1 MARHLPTRPVLLALL
16 ALLFPRAA
24 APAPPPQW
32 VSTWEAAPQ
41 LTEPANNPPLPL
53 AGTTVRQVLRVNGG
67 GGARLR
73 VLFSNVFGSGP
84 VTVLAA
90 HVAASAAAPGA
101 PVDSRIMAATDTA
114 LTFDGGAA
122 GVTIAAGASAW
133 SDAAAFVVEPL
144 GNLAVTAAFGAAP
157 GAGVSGHPGSRT
169 TSFQALGADV
179 SAPDMATAQ
188 AAPHWWVLAGLD
200 VADGP
205 ATRACVVIGDSITD
219 GRGSTT
225 DGNNRWPDVLAA
237 RLLATNSTAPRGA
250 RNSTVVNAGIGG
262 NAITGGGLGPTALE
276 RFARDVL
283 GQSAVDCA
291 VIFEGVN
298 DIGAGVAAS
307 AVIAGLE
314 TLRAAAAAAG
324 LRTVGATITPFFGN
338 SYFSPTHE
346 AARQAVNA
354 HIRSSDGAF
363 DAVIDFDEAVSDGG
377 APPRLKPEYDSGDGL
392 HPNAL
397 GYAVMAAAVDL
408 AIFDR

>member
-1 MARHLPTRPVLLALL
+1 MARRMLALL
-16 ALLFPRAA
+16 ALLAPRAA

-53 AGTTVRQVLRVNGG
+53 ASTTVRQVLRASGG

-73 VLFSNVFGSGP
+73 VLFSNAFGSGP

-90 HVAASAAAPGA
+90 HVAASAAAPGML
-101 PVDSRIMAATDTA
+101 VDSRIVAATDTA

-122 GVTIAAGASAW
+122 GVTIAAGASVW
-133 SDAAAFVVEPL
+133 TDATAFVVKPL
-144 GNLAVTAAFGAAP
+144 ANLAVTAAFGAAP

-169 TSFQALGADV
+169 TSYQALGEDV
-179 SAPDMATAQ
+179 SAPNMTAAQ
-188 AAPHWWVLAGLD
+188 TAPHWWVLAGLD

-225 DGNNRWPDVLAA
+225 DGNDRWPDVLAA
-237 RLLATNSTAPRGA
+237 RLLLSNSTAPRGA
-250 RNSTVVNAGIGG
+250 RNSTIVNAGIGG

-283 GQSAVDCA
+283 GQSAVDCV

-324 LRTVGATITPFFGN
+324 LRTVGATITPFYGN
-338 SYFSPTHE
+338 AYYTPSHE
-346 AARQAVNA
+346 ATRQAVNA
-354 HIRSSDGAF
+354 HIRSSGGAF
-363 DAVIDFDEAVSDGG
+363 DAVIDFDAAVSDGG
-377 APPRLKPEYDSGDGL
+377 TPPRLKPEYDSGDGL
-392 HPNAL
+392 HPNPI
-397 GYAVMAAAVDL
+397 GYKAMAAAVDL
-408 AIFDR
+408 AIFGQ